1 MKKILTILLLISINL
16 YSLTK
21 DEENFLYASEIGDIN
36 KVKELLALGVN
47 INIQNEE
54 GETALMWALQYANVQ
69 LVRELIKSGANVNIK
84 DKYGNTALDYA
95 KDEGHNDIV
104 ELLSK

>member
-16 YSLTK
+16 YSLTNN
-21 DEENFLYASEIGDIN
+21 EENFLYASEIGDIN

-54 GETALMWALQYANVQ
+54 GETALIWATICGYIEI
-69 LVRELIKSGANVNIK
+69 VRELIKAGANLNI
-84 DKYGNTALDYA
+84 
-95 KDEGHNDIV
+95 
-104 ELLSK
+104 